1 MLEKLKAQLED
12 EKTQR
17 AILKGVGLVATFVAT
32 RAFAHYMDKGIDLG
46 INKLMAKWHEAVVET
61 TAE

>member
-1 MLEKLKAQLED
+1 MLEQIKSKLE
-12 EKTQR
+12 EEETQR

-32 RAFAHYMDKGIDLG
+32 RAFGYYMDKYVGIGIDT
-46 INKLMAKWHEAVVET
+46 LMDKMHPTVEV